1 MILFREKY
9 SFQHTVGKAGS
20 LAKGSIREY
29 SFPPLVFVVNFYV
42 LICVK
47 FLWELQEQLIF
58 FKYQFFTEACGWEWS
73 EGLQFS
79 LTKCFLFS
87 VTQATIMVLK
97 NLVLWNKWL
106 KYCVVIQVKTGVG
119 WRKFDCLECDILWH
133 VNNSYWCED
142 LRW

>member
-87 VTQATIMVLK
+87 VTPGNNNGSQEFGSLKQMVE
-97 NLVLWNKWL
+97 VLCCHPGQNRCWL
-106 KYCVVIQVKTGVG
+106 KEIWLFGV
-119 WRKFDCLECDILWH
+119 WHFMARK
-133 VNNSYWCED
+133 
-142 LRW
+142 